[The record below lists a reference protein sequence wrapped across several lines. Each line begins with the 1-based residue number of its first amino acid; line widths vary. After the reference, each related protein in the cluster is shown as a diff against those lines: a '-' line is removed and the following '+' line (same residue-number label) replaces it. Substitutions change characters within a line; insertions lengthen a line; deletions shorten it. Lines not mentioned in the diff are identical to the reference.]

1 MEIVGHLKFLGIH
14 ITDDFS
20 WNKNIV
26 LWWRKPNNNYAFWE
40 GLQKAGMSN
49 IIMINFYR
57 CVVESI
63 LTNNITICFGSC
75 SAADRRA
82 LQRVVK
88 TVQKVT
94 ASSLPSMEDIYKKVR
109 CLKRATNIIKD
120 NAHSAAGTL
129 LPTSEDSEVCD
140 HELQDWEIVY
150 FFRRSGYITSV
161 ADQCSHFV
169 LVSLGGPAMDIEHYV
184 MVRHCS

>member
-1 MEIVGHLKFLGIH
+1 MEQEHRSLVKKAQQQLRFLRRLK
-14 ITDDFS
+14 
-20 WNKNIV
+20 
-26 LWWRKPNNNYAFWE
+26 
-40 GLQKAGMSN
+40 KAGMSN

-57 CVVESI
+57 CVVESN

-75 SAADRRA
+75 CWQEGPTEGSKDCPEGHCIQSPIYGGHLQKSAVSQESNKYYKGQCSLRCWN
-82 LQRVVK
+82 
-88 TVQKVT
+88 
-94 ASSLPSMEDIYKKVR
+94 SSAYFHLE
-109 CLKRATNIIKD
+109 
-120 NAHSAAGTL
+120 
-129 LPTSEDSEVCD
+129 EDSEVCD

-169 LVSLGGPAMDIEHYV
+169 PVSLGGTAMDIGHYV